1 MKKSIS
7 VFATLFIHTLVT
19 AQIGE
24 VKVSGNQAKI
34 YDGEGRFTHRYVDL
48 SSGYEL
54 VGYNSKYIVV
64 RYQDQARIYDSDGK
78 YTYKYAPICN
88 SCKLVN
94 VGPTAILIKQG
105 NMTKYYDFEGKYTN
119 KYTYD

>member
-1 MKKSIS
+1 M
-7 VFATLFIHTLVT
+7 TLLIHTVAT

-34 YDGEGRFTHRYVDL
+34 YDGQGRFTHKYVDL
-48 SSGYEL
+48 NSGYEL
-54 VGYNSKYIVV
+54 AGYNSNYIVI
-64 RYQDQARIYDSDGK
+64 RYTDQARIYDASGK

-88 SCKLVN
+88 SCKIVN